1 MIQTLEQYLDEAS
14 RHYYNGNPIISDEV
28 FDQLAQ
34 SIENVKSLATIWNE
48 YFTALVYLDLQ
59 QSGYRT
65 VEHIKNMIKVNA
77 EYADHMLV
85 EYKERHGR

>member
-1 MIQTLEQYLDEAS
+1 MENSNIEF
-14 RHYYNGNPIISDEV
+14 NGG
-28 FDQLAQ
+28 LTAKQ

-48 YFTALVYLDLQ
+48 YFTALVYLELQ

-77 EYADHMLV
+77 EYADQMLA
-85 EYKERHGR
+85 EYKERHGG